1 MLQLGVVIILLFLLV
16 KKLPALCNGLL
27 SGNPS
32 LSGGDVA
39 GTLTKAVGVAAA
51 AVATGGAGAVA
62 GAAGATGGAMAKTL
76 GAMKGGMGA
85 MGRGAMNYA
94 LTQNPLGQS
103 FAQGMN
109 LFSGKGQ
116 GSPGLA
122 QKGGL
127 SNALGLNTY
136 AANGDKEGIV
146 SRMKGDTGDKSKDGD
161 KPKGNSTS
169 NNNNQNQNQNTPA
182 ATGKDGGKETI
193 EKQIGTVSKQLDRI
207 ERMLQGLNPNIPVRN
222 SDKPQLPTFSA
233 VLPQGSAGGLQY
245 SKLPNSDPSNISSD
259 GKFAKA
265 QVMSP
270 SGTNSTFAWVPVSA
284 PATGTVSHKD
294 LADKKGK
301 K

>member
-51 AVATGGAGAVA
+51 AVVTGGAGAAA
-62 GAAGATGGAMAKTL
+62 GAAGATGGVMAKTL

-109 LFSGKGQ
+109 LFSGNGT
-116 GSPGLA
+116 SPGLA

-127 SNALGLNTY
+127 SQALGLTTTN
-136 AANGDKEGIV
+136 AQGKPVGLVDK
-146 SRMKGDTGDKSKDGD
+146 MKGDTGDKPKDGE
-161 KPKGNSTS
+161 KPQGNSTS
-169 NNNNQNQNQNTPA
+169 NNNNQNQNTPA

-193 EKQIGTVSKQLDRI
+193 EKQIGTVSKQLDRV
-207 ERMLQGLNPNIPVRN
+207 ERMLQGLNPNTPARN
-222 SDKPQLPTFSA
+222 LNMPKLPTFST
-233 VLPQGSAGGLQY
+233 VLPQGSTGGLQY
-245 SKLPNSDPSNISSD
+245 SKLSDSTPGNISSD

-270 SGTNSTFAWVPVSA
+270 KGNNSTIAWIPVEA
-284 PATGTVSHKD
+284 PASGRVSHT
-294 LADKKGK
+294 AIAPHKKGNK
-301 K
+301 